1 MPPLHKENE
10 KSKETISQN
19 SFYPRYA
26 REFMLKNKFNTNK
39 EQINK
44 NKGLSDL
51 KDRKFFI
58 LLYMLFI
65 IIPFLSIITLYVY
78 RDVFMHF
85 IDMIK

>member
-65 IIPFLSIITLYVY
+65 IIPFLFKGFIIRSTMFRPFYG
-78 RDVFMHF
+78 
-85 IDMIK
+85 III